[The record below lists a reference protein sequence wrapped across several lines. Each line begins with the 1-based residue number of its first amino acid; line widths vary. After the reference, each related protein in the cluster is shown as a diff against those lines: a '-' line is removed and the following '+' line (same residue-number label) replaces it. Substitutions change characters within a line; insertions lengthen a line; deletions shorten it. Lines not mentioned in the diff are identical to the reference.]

1 MNHYLNTIGMLVIMT
16 VMLSLAGGLAFAAG
30 GGPLTPELAAKQE
43 TVRKQQAQR
52 VTQDKRKAAAE
63 ALKAERLKVHNAK
76 QAVQPSAPAAIQ
88 NK

>member
-1 MNHYLNTIGMLVIMT
+1 MNQNLNAIGILVIMT
-16 VMLSLAGGLAFAAG
+16 VLLSLVGGLAFAAG

-52 VTQDKRKAAAE
+52 ITHDKRKAAAE

-76 QAVQPSAPAAIQ
+76 QAAHPSAPVTIN